1 MSGIVCAIRGGPAS
15 KPTIKRSISL
25 SKETGCPIYFLYI
38 VNLDF
43 LKHASSSHLSSITE
57 DMREMGEF
65 ILLSAQANAA
75 SKGVTA
81 EGVIRDG
88 EVEEEINKLCREVE
102 ANYLVVGQPQTNKK
116 QKTVFSQARLD
127 QFIQRVEQDV
137 GVKVVIASG
146 STDAE

>member
-43 LKHASSSHLSSITE
+43 LTHASSSHLHTITE

-65 ILLSAQANAA
+65 ILLSAQSTAA
-75 SKGVTA
+75 AEGITA

-116 QKTVFSQARLD
+116 QKTVFSHDRME
-127 QFIQRVEQDV
+127 QFIQRIEQEA
-137 GVKVVIASG
+137 GVKVVIADG
-146 STDAE
+146 TNNAK